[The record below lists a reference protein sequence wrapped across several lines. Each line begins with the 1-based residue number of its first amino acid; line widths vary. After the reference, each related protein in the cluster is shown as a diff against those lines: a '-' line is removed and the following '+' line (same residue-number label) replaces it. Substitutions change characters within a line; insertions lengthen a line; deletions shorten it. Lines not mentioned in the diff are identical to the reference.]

1 MADEVSLWQVED
13 DNLKEIS
20 RTKLNRENVSRN
32 GFGISSARMAYNVER
47 RCSICKKEAGARH
60 WLLSFLPVLCP
71 GRTNAGISDRHISS
85 TARCPFAGSPFC
97 GAQRRERQPC
107 ADTSTPT
114 VFPGLSHFVS
124 GFT

>member
-1 MADEVSLWQVED
+1 MADEAGLWQVED

-20 RTKLNRENVSRN
+20 RTKLNREERIEKWIRHFVRTTWSDGALSAKKKQERVI
-32 GFGISSARMAYNVER
+32 GFFHFCQSSV
-47 RCSICKKEAGARH
+47 
-60 WLLSFLPVLCP
+60 P